1 LINIPK
7 ILKSD
12 VFYASLAGA
21 TATAKRQLNPPSEQH
36 ASQVQPE
43 GRQKRARIDPTAP
56 GCKAVGDGSSPLLDD
71 GAVLDDVVQ
80 GLAAAFDQ
88 GKYVDG
94 NGNAIAATVIS
105 LADPNA
111 TTL

>member
-1 LINIPK
+1 
-7 ILKSD
+7 
-12 VFYASLAGA
+12 
-21 TATAKRQLNPPSEQH
+21 
-36 ASQVQPE
+36 
-43 GRQKRARIDPTAP
+43 
-56 GCKAVGDGSSPLLDD
+56 
-71 GAVLDDVVQ
+71 VVQ